1 MSNPSLQPQ
10 EAATAQ
16 PQTGIR
22 RLNWGCGDYPERGW
36 VNSDIKEGPGIEISC
51 DIREGLPL
59 EDDSFDYVVSI
70 HALPEIPYG
79 DLQAVLT
86 ELRRVLKPG
95 GVLRLGLPDLE
106 RGIRA
111 FLENDRDYF
120 LVPDKDA
127 ATIGGKLVTQ
137 LLWYGWSRT
146 LFTRDFIE
154 ELLRKAGFAE
164 VQACAYRETKSRF
177 PEIVELD
184 SRERE
189 SLFVEATK

>member
-1 MSNPSLQPQ
+1 MSNPSPQ
-10 EAATAQ
+10 SQQAQ
-16 PQTGIR
+16 VTSEPAPIR
-22 RLNWGCGDYPERGW
+22 RMNWGCGEHPEPGW
-36 VNSDIKEGPGIEISC
+36 LNSDIKAGPGIDLSC
-51 DIREGLPL
+51 DIRDGLPL
-59 EDDSFDYVVSI
+59 DGDSLDYIVSI

-79 DLQAVLT
+79 ELVAALE

-95 GVLRLGLPDLE
+95 GVLRLALPDLE

-120 LVPDKDA
+120 LVPDEDA

-146 LFTRDFIE
+146 LFTRDFTG
-154 ELLRKAGFAE
+154 ELLQKAGFTE
-164 VQACAYRETKSRF
+164 LHDCAFHETKSRF
-177 PEIVELD
+177 PEIVQLD

-189 SLFVEATK
+189 SLFVEAVK